1 MDKLCSLSVVWGVG
15 PNEVNKQ
22 RKRVGKSQGFTRPYS
37 VAIVIVV
44 VVVVVASTVGARALA
59 GDTSVPRA
67 SLPVVHINAVE
78 RTVRAA

>member
-37 VAIVIVV
+37 VAIVVV
-44 VVVVVASTVGARALA
+44 AVVVASTVGARALA

>member
-22 RKRVGKSQGFTRPYS
+22 RKRVGKSQVFTRPYS
-37 VAIVIVV
+37 VAI
-44 VVVVVASTVGARALA
+44 VVVASTVGARALA